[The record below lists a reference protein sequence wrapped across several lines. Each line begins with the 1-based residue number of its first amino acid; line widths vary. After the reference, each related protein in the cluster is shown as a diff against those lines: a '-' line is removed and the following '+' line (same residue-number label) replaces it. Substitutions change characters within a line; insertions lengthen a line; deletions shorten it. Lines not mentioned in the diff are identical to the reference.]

1 MDYIRE
7 ATERLRYLKDL
18 YKANENL
25 RDTILDL
32 RLKCQGKEI
41 TLDGMP
47 HGSSS
52 INYDDAIVNDMFKLQ
67 ESAKRLAENKAEIKK
82 INKELSGLEEQ
93 DRNLL
98 IAWYVEKADLQDM
111 CTKFICSKT
120 ELYRRR
126 DRIIR
131 QFARQLFGVRVI
143 K

>member
-47 HGSSS
+47 AGSSS
-52 INYDDAIVNDMFKLQ
+52 INYDDTVVNNMFKLQ
-67 ESAKRLAENKAEIKK
+67 ESEERLQENKAEIKK

-98 IAWYVEKADLQDM
+98 IMWYVDDVDIQEM
-111 CTKFICSKT
+111 CKRFICSQT

-126 DRIIR
+126 SRVIR
-131 QFARQLFGVRVI
+131 QFARQLFGIRVI